1 MGHPQGELALPQGA
15 QSHTA
20 ILGPGQDGYGDTAHE
35 EYAYADQIWMEIPN
49 ARFFKTSP
57 VLELLDFLER
67 LAPFSSPS
75 LQARDDK
82 PLYIKPERRIEGNA
96 S

>member
-1 MGHPQGELALPQGA
+1 
-15 QSHTA
+15 
-20 ILGPGQDGYGDTAHE
+20 
-35 EYAYADQIWMEIPN
+35 MEIPN

-67 LAPFSSPS
+67 LAPFSSPD
-75 LQARDDK
+75 LQAKDDK
-82 PLYIKPERRIEGNA
+82 PLYRKPERRTEGSA